1 MPISVNMS
9 RAHLREQD
17 FLTPFE
23 TIRNRYGVPA
33 SLIEFELTE
42 TLVFGDPETFMQV
55 INLLHARGYRCA
67 LDDFGSGYSSLNLLK
82 DVDVDVMK
90 LDRAFFSAGDATGQ
104 REWDVVE
111 SVVELAK
118 KLDMVTVA
126 EGVEEWDQVDRLR
139 AMRCDMV
146 QGYVFSH
153 PVPLGE
159 FERMLFGDAEG
170 E

>member
-1 MPISVNMS
+1 
-9 RAHLREQD
+9 
-17 FLTPFE
+17 
-23 TIRNRYGVPA
+23 
-33 SLIEFELTE
+33 
-42 TLVFGDPETFMQV
+42 MQV